1 MVRHRE
7 VRPSS
12 EGIEFGV
19 GDSHPAWGEGE
30 TGKLGVEHLLAECEQ
45 EAGRFAWEGTF
56 ADYFRMVTENPSM
69 SRLSHH
75 LVHDAIM
82 SRGVD
87 DSATGEPAYA
97 LFEGEIFGLNE
108 TLDRVLQYF
117 ASSSR
122 RLEIRKRILLL
133 LGPPAS
139 GKSSIVDLIKRAL
152 EEYTRTADGTVYA
165 IKGCPMQEDPL
176 HLVPHQLRPK
186 LMEDYDIYIEGDL
199 CTRCRYT
206 LRNKHHGKV
215 SRMAVTRVTF
225 SEQEAVGIG
234 YYVATNPNPADAS
247 LLVGSIDTSRLE
259 GDRLEVA
266 GKAFRLDGEFNVANR
281 GLLELVEIFK
291 ADKHLLTS
299 LLSLAQERL
308 IKMERFGSVYADEII
323 IAHSNEG
330 DFDEFK
336 ADEHSEALKDRI
348 VEIRVPYNL
357 KVGDEV
363 QIYRKMLKSSG
374 LEDVHLPPLT
384 LRTMSVFAVL
394 SRLEPPA
401 RQGTSLLD
409 RLRLYDGQKVP
420 HLSLEDGVEMRRHH
434 PDEGMSGIS
443 PRYMMNRLSAVASS
457 HDTLCISPLKALD
470 SLWQGLKE
478 NVSLEDG
485 DQLKYMGFI
494 KDTLEE
500 YNSRAIQEVQ
510 RAFND
515 GFEQSASELLTEYLA
530 QMDSHFAEGEASERE
545 MREMEK
551 HAGISER
558 ARAKFRREIHQH
570 FSNLKRRGIPFNHT
584 SEPRL
589 KAAIEARLL
598 PDRRHVERTLSRPR
612 FAKQRMEWRRER
624 SAIYDRL
631 ISSYGYCPRCADNLI
646 EYVVHV
652 LSGKAV
658 LKTPK
663 NEGVEWQWDL
673 NPPPPSPQEE
683 SSQSP
688 IEHTPQT

>member
-1 MVRHRE
+1 MRHPR
-7 VRPSS
+7 
-12 EGIEFGV
+12 
-19 GDSHPAWGEGE
+19 
-30 TGKLGVEHLLAECEQ
+30 
-45 EAGRFAWEGTF
+45 AG
-56 ADYFRMVTENPSM
+56 
-69 SRLSHH
+69 
-75 LVHDAIM
+75 
-82 SRGVD
+82 
-87 DSATGEPAYA
+87 
-97 LFEGEIFGLNE
+97 
-108 TLDRVLQYF
+108 
-117 ASSSR
+117 
-122 RLEIRKRILLL
+122 LEIRKRILLL

-152 EEYTRTADGTVYA
+152 EDYTRTADGAVYA
-165 IKGCPMQEDPL
+165 IKGCPMQEDHL
-176 HLVPHQLRPK
+176 HLVPRQLRPK
-186 LMEDYDIYIEGDL
+186 LMEDCDAYIEGDL
-199 CTRCRYT
+199 CPRCLYT

-215 SRMAVTRVTF
+215 SRMSVTRVTF

-281 GLLELVEIFK
+281 GLLELVEMFK

-336 ADEHSEALKDRI
+336 SDEHSEALKDRI

-363 QIYRKMLKSSG
+363 HIYRKMLKSSG
-374 LEDVHLPPLT
+374 LEDVDLPPLT
-384 LRTMSVFAVL
+384 LPTMSVFAVL

-401 RQGTSLLD
+401 KQGMSLLD
-409 RLRLYDGQKVP
+409 KLRLYDGQKVP
-420 HLSLEDGVEMRRHH
+420 HFSLEDAVEMRRHH
-434 PDEGMSGIS
+434 PDEGISGIS

-457 HDTLCISPLKALD
+457 PDTFCISPLKALD

-478 NVSLEDG
+478 NVSLKDA

-545 MREMEK
+545 MEK

-570 FSNLKRRGIPFNHT
+570 FFGLKRRGIPFDHT

-598 PDRRHVERTLSRPR
+598 PDRRLVERTLSRPR
-612 FAKQRMEWRRER
+612 FAKQRIEWRRER
-624 SAIYDRL
+624 SAIYNRL
-631 ISSYGYCPRCADNLI
+631 INSYGYCPRCAEDLI

-663 NEGVEWQWDL
+663 NEGVEWQWNL
-673 NPPPPSPQEE
+673 NPSPPSPQED
-683 SSQSP
+683 SPQDP
-688 IEHTPQT
+688 IEHPPQT